1 MKNMLFDAALLNTML
16 PLSYL
21 ATSPYPR
28 LLSLEE
34 TIKSKARLSRTLSIL
49 YSRSRYANSAEN
61 LLWIPLNVKKRL
73 GIPK

>member
-21 ATSPYPR
+21 TTSPYPR

-49 YSRSRYANSAEN
+49 YSRSR
-61 LLWIPLNVKKRL
+61 
-73 GIPK
+73 